1 MSPHSLCS
9 AAVLNVTNV
18 ALVLGSIAFDY
29 IMKFDGR
36 FKDVIL
42 PDADHNLT
50 GSFNVTSV
58 RVRFGGTAGNIS
70 YNLALLG
77 EKAIA
82 VSSAGDDLVAM
93 KYDEH
98 LKRIGVDLRLI
109 GNPEERTAAAYII
122 SDATNNQ
129 LTIFHPGALKQAS
142 KISVKEAIRDT
153 IDKVKIAIVA
163 PNPVDALVS
172 YSRELTKLGIPFIFD
187 PGQVV
192 PAFTPEQ
199 LMGIIPVSKLLIAN
213 SHEIGMITAKL
224 GLSIENL
231 LTRVP
236 NIIVTE
242 GVRGSKLYGK
252 GYTKQIPIAKPRV
265 FHDPTGAGDGYRAGL
280 IAGLLNS
287 LSLEDSAELGAVVG
301 SFVVEGEGPQDHT
314 FTIGEVKQRFEETFK
329 KSLGLPH
336 RKPR

>member
-1 MSPHSLCS
+1 MKN
-9 AAVLNVTNV
+9 A

-42 PDADHNLT
+42 PDPQRNLT
-50 GSFNVTSV
+50 GSFNVSSV

-77 EKAIA
+77 EKAIT

-98 LKRIGVDLRLI
+98 LKRTGVDLRLI
-109 GNPEERTAAAYII
+109 GKPEERTAAAYII
-122 SDATNNQ
+122 SDSTNNQ
-129 LTIFHPGALKQAS
+129 LTIFHPGALKHAS
-142 KISVKEAIRDT
+142 KISLKDAIGDIVNQVR
-153 IDKVKIAIVA
+153 IAIIA
-163 PNPVDALVS
+163 PNPVDAFVS
-172 YSRELTKLGIPFIFD
+172 YSQQLTKLGIPFIFD

-199 LMGIIPVSKLLIAN
+199 LMGIIPVAKLLVAN
-213 SHEIGMITAKL
+213 SHEIGMILAKL
-224 GLSIENL
+224 NLSIEKL

-236 NIIVTE
+236 NVVVTE
-242 GVRGSKLYGK
+242 GGKGSKLYGK
-252 GYTKQIPIAKPRV
+252 GQTTQIPIAKPKV
-265 FHDPTGAGDGYRAGL
+265 FRDSTGAGDGYRAGL

-287 LSLEDSAELGAVVG
+287 FSLEDSAKLGAVIG
-301 SFVVEGEGPQDHT
+301 SFVVEGDGPQDHT
-314 FTIGEVKQRFEETFK
+314 FTIEQVKQRFEETF
-329 KSLGLPH
+329 G
-336 RKPR
+336 KPLKLSSGRPR

>member
-1 MSPHSLCS
+1 LK
-9 AAVLNVTNV
+9 NV

-50 GSFNVTSV
+50 GSFNVSSV

-82 VSSAGDDLVAM
+82 VSSAGEDLVAM

-98 LKRIGVDLRLI
+98 LKRTGVDLRLV

-122 SDATNNQ
+122 NDSANNQ

-142 KISVKEAIRDT
+142 KISVQEAIQNT

-163 PNPVDALVS
+163 PNPVDAIVS
-172 YSRELTKLGIPFIFD
+172 HSKELAKLGIPFIFD

-192 PAFTPEQ
+192 PGFTPEQ
-199 LMGIIPVSKLLIAN
+199 LMDIIPVSKLLIAN
-213 SHEIGMITAKL
+213 SHEIGMITSKL
-224 GLSIENL
+224 DLSIEKL
-231 LTRVP
+231 LTRVS

-242 GVRGSKLYGK
+242 GAKGSKLYSRGHVE
-252 GYTKQIPIAKPRV
+252 QIPIAKPKV
-265 FHDPTGAGDGYRAGL
+265 FRDPTGAGDGYRAGL

-287 LSLEDSAELGAVVG
+287 LPLEDSARLGAVVG
-301 SFVVEGEGPQDHT
+301 SFVVEGEGPQEHI
-314 FTIGEVKQRFEETFK
+314 FTKEEVRQRFEETFK
-329 KSLGLPH
+329 KPLRLPH
-336 RKPR
+336 GKTR

>member
-1 MSPHSLCS
+1 MI
-9 AAVLNVTNV
+9 
-18 ALVLGSIAFDY
+18 LGSIAFDY

-50 GSFNVTSV
+50 GSFNVSSV

-77 EKAIA
+77 QKAIA

-98 LKRIGVDLRLI
+98 LKRTGVDLRLI

-122 SDATNNQ
+122 NDATKNQ
-129 LTIFHPGALKQAS
+129 LTIFHPGALEHAG
-142 KISVKEAIRDT
+142 KISVEEAIRDI
-153 IDKVKIAIVA
+153 IDKVKIAILA
-163 PNPVDALVS
+163 PNPVDAFVS
-172 YSRELTKLGIPFIFD
+172 YSQELTELGIPFIFD

-192 PAFTPEQ
+192 PAFAPEQ
-199 LMGIIPVSKLLIAN
+199 LMDIIPVSELLIAN
-213 SHEIGMITAKL
+213 SHEIEMITAKL
-224 GLSIENL
+224 NLSIEKL
-231 LTRVP
+231 LTKVP

-242 GVRGSKLYGK
+242 GARGSRLYGK
-252 GYTKQIPIAKPRV
+252 GQVKQIPIAKPRV
-265 FHDPTGAGDGYRAGL
+265 FRDPTGAGDGYRAGL

-287 LSLEDSAELGAVVG
+287 LSLEDSAKLGAVVG

-314 FTIGEVKQRFEETFK
+314 FTIEEVKQRYEDTFRK
-329 KSLGLPH
+329 PLSLSH
-336 RKPR
+336 RKPH